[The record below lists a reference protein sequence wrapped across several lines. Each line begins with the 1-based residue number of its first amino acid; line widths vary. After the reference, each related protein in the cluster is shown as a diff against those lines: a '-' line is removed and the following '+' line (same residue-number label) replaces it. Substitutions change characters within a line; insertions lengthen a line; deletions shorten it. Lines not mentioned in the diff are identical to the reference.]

1 MEVDNKKNDENIIP
15 NDADKP
21 QKGVNVPNLR
31 FNEFTHYWNKSTVR
45 DSFIL
50 SSGTTPSRINGDYF
64 NGNICWLT
72 SGELKKKKTSTTLE
86 KITEKARKIFNL
98 KLFPKGTFVIATY
111 GLEATGVR
119 GTCTILDTSSTISQA
134 CMAFEPK
141 GEIHNEFLYYWYL
154 KYGEIIGTK
163 YAQGTKQQNLSFD
176 LVEGLTVYFPSSDEQ
191 LKICKFLDL
200 LDQRIDT
207 QSKIIEDLELFKKG
221 IWNYIY
227 LIKSNDWECVK
238 LSNVL
243 CERKDF
249 ALKGDEFI
257 HATLSKDGIFAKTN
271 RYDRDFLVT
280 NNEKQYKI
288 TRLNDICYNPA
299 NLKFEVICLNKFGDA
314 IFSPIYVT
322 YTVKNDFIPSFVELI
337 LTSSRFLKYIRKY
350 EQGTVYERMAV
361 NSEDF
366 LKGEI
371 LIPTKDKQKAIA
383 DYFDILDLK
392 IKKEKDILE
401 LYKKQKEYL
410 LKNMFI

>member
-1 MEVDNKKNDENIIP
+1 METNNQKNDQNIIP
-15 NDADKP
+15 NDADKQ

-31 FNEFTHYWNKSTVR
+31 FKNYFYNFKKIQLNKISKIFDGTHQTPNYTKIGIP
-45 DSFIL
+45 FI
-50 SSGTTPSRINGDYF
+50 SVENIKDIYNFSKYISHDDY
-64 NGNICWLT
+64 T
-72 SGELKKKKTSTTLE
+72 SGFKTKPQIGDIFMTRIGDIGTPTIMNKMMDLAYYVSLALIRSSKDVNPLFLKFYIESPYFQKGLWEKTLHV
-86 KITEKARKIFNL
+86 A
-98 KLFPKGTFVIATY
+98 FPKKINKEDIGKCTINLPIVEEQQKIAT
-111 GLEATGVR
+111 
-119 GTCTILDTSSTISQA
+119 
-134 CMAFEPK
+134 
-141 GEIHNEFLYYWYL
+141 FL
-154 KYGEIIGTK
+154 
-163 YAQGTKQQNLSFD
+163 NLID
-176 LVEGLTVYFPSSDEQ
+176 
-191 LKICKFLDL
+191 K
-200 LDQRIDT
+200 RIDT

-227 LIKSNDWECVK
+227 LTKSSDWKCVK
-238 LSNVL
+238 LSDIL

-257 HATLSKDGIFAKTN
+257 HATLSKDGIFAKTD

-280 NNEKQYKI
+280 NDEKEYKI

-299 NLKFEVICLNKFGDA
+299 NLKFGVICLNKFGDA

-322 YTVKNDFIPSFVELI
+322 YIVKNDFIPSFVELI

-383 DYFDILDLK
+383 DYFDMLDLK

-401 LYKKQKEYL
+401 LYKKQKAYL

>member
-1 MEVDNKKNDENIIP
+1 METNNRKNDQNIIP
-15 NDADKP
+15 NDADKQ

-31 FNEFTHYWNKSTVR
+31 FKEYCKNWTIEPMENVCKFFKGRGISKEDLSDTGNPCILYGELYTTYKTAIAKTIKSKTLLDLKSLVHSKPNDVLIPCSGETAEDISTSVCIPYDDVLIGGDLTIIRSQLNGAFLSNQINSVR
-45 DSFIL
+45 KLDIAKIAQGKSIVH
-50 SSGTTPSRINGDYF
+50 IQAD
-64 NGNICWLT
+64 
-72 SGELKKKKTSTTLE
+72 ELKKINIS
-86 KITEKARKIFNL
+86 
-98 KLFPKGTFVIATY
+98 FP
-111 GLEATGVR
+111 
-119 GTCTILDTSSTISQA
+119 TI
-134 CMAFEPK
+134 
-141 GEIHNEFLYYWYL
+141 
-154 KYGEIIGTK
+154 
-163 YAQGTKQQNLSFD
+163 
-176 LVEGLTVYFPSSDEQ
+176 DEQ
-191 LKICKFLDL
+191 LKIATFVDL

-227 LIKSNDWECVK
+227 LTKSSDWKCVK
-238 LSNVL
+238 LSDIL

-257 HATLSKDGIFAKTN
+257 HATLSKDGIFAKTD

-280 NNEKQYKI
+280 NDEKEYKI

-299 NLKFEVICLNKFGDA
+299 NLKFGVICLNKFGDA

-322 YTVKNDFIPSFVELI
+322 YIVKNDFIPSFVELI

-350 EQGTVYERMAV
+350 EQGTVYERMSV

-383 DYFDILDLK
+383 DYFDMLDLK

-401 LYKKQKEYL
+401 LYKKQKAYL